1 MASLAPLSEGQLDDA
16 LRELPG
22 WRYEGDALR
31 TTFRCANFRE
41 AMSFLVRVG
50 FEAEALG
57 HHPEIA
63 NVYGRV
69 DLVLRTHDAGNVVS
83 QLDVEL
89 ARAIERIAW
98 I

>member
-1 MASLAPLSEGQLDDA
+1 MASRAPLSEGQIDDA

-22 WRYEGDALR
+22 WRHEGDALR
-31 TTFRCANFRE
+31 KTFRCASFRE

-50 FEAEALG
+50 FEAEERG

-69 DLVLRTHDAGNVVS
+69 ELCLRTHDVGNVVT
-83 QLDVEL
+83 QLDVDL